1 MDGKQIVKSESKA
14 YGYNYASLAD
24 IVNQGF
30 KLPIME
36 TRNIDGET
44 FMGWLDEPI
53 LDKDGK
59 IIKEATWHQGAPL
72 IVPEMKGMNAAQAM
86 GSALTYAR
94 RYTAQMALGLACD
107 DDTKLE
113 KTKGAPEPTGKVY
126 GNKVANAVKNQPSG
140 GGNKVDFDK
149 VRLEVK
155 KINDLGSLAGYW
167 DSLNLSEKQKQ
178 ILRADFN
185 KRREEIKGGGK

>member
-1 MDGKQIVKSESKA
+1 MDSKQIVKSESKA

-44 FMGWLDEPI
+44 FMGWLD
-53 LDKDGK
+53 DKNQ
-59 IIKEATWHQGAPL
+59 WHQGAPL

-107 DDTKLE
+107 DDAKLE
-113 KTKGAPEPTGKVY
+113 KTKSGPVATGKVY
-126 GNKVANAVKNQPSG
+126 GNKV
-140 GGNKVDFDK
+140 DFS
-149 VRLEVK
+149 
-155 KINDLGSLAGYW
+155 KIREQLAIIDNPDDLIKYW
-167 DSLNLSEKQKQ
+167 KGLKLSEKQANVLKP
-178 ILRADFN
+178 DFA
-185 KRREEIKGGGK
+185 KRRAELGGKNEAN

>member
-1 MDGKQIVKSESKA
+1 MVEEKQIVKSNSEA

-30 KLPIME
+30 KLPVME

-44 FMGWLDEPI
+44 FMGWLDQE
-53 LDKDGK
+53 GK
-59 IIKEATWHQGAPL
+59 WHQGAPL

-107 DDTKLE
+107 DDAKLE
-113 KTKGAPEPTGKVY
+113 KTKGAPQATGKVY
-126 GNKVANAVKNQPSG
+126 GSG
-140 GGNKVDFDK
+140 M
-149 VRLEVK
+149 
-155 KINDLGSLAGYW
+155 KI
-167 DSLNLSEKQKQ
+167 
-178 ILRADFN
+178 DFN
-185 KRREEIKGGGK
+185 EVRARLTEIESVEVLEKYWSSLHLTPKQQEVLKAPFAKRKEELKEEHGMER

>member
-1 MDGKQIVKSESKA
+1 MEKQIVKSESQA

-36 TRNIDGET
+36 TRNVDGET
-44 FMGWLDEPI
+44 FMGWLD
-53 LDKDGK
+53 DKG
-59 IIKEATWHQGAPL
+59 EWHQGAPL

-107 DDTKLE
+107 DDAKLE
-113 KTKGAPEPTGKVY
+113 KTKGAPEATGRVY
-126 GNKVANAVKNQPSG
+126 GK
-140 GGNKVDFDK
+140 KVDFRQVREKLQTIADMNELMTYWNELGLSDK
-149 VRLEVK
+149 QA
-155 KINDLGSLAGYW
+155 N
-167 DSLNLSEKQKQ
+167 
-178 ILRADFN
+178 ILKADFA
-185 KRREEIKGGGK
+185 KKKEELGGGSGVDG

>member
-1 MDGKQIVKSESKA
+1 MENKQIVKSESKA

-44 FMGWLDEPI
+44 FMGWLDDPI
-53 LDKDGK
+53 IDSANGK
-59 IIKEATWHQGAPL
+59 VIKEATWHQGAPL

-107 DDTKLE
+107 DDAKLE
-113 KTKGAPEPTGKVY
+113 KTKGGPEATGRVY
-126 GNKVANAVKNQPSG
+126 GNKVDFAKIRERISEITDANELIK
-140 GGNKVDFDK
+140 
-149 VRLEVK
+149 
-155 KINDLGSLAGYW
+155 YW
-167 DSLNLSEKQKQ
+167 MGLKLSEKQANVLKP
-178 ILRADFN
+178 DFA
-185 KRREEIKGGGK
+185 KRRAELGGKNEAN

>member
-30 KLPIME
+30 KLPTME

-44 FMGWLDEPI
+44 FMGWLD
-53 LDKDGK
+53 DKG
-59 IIKEATWHQGAPL
+59 EWHQGAPI

-107 DDTKLE
+107 DDAKLE
-113 KTKGAPEPTGKVY
+113 KTKGAPEPTGRVY
-126 GNKVANAVKNQPSG
+126 GNKV
-140 GGNKVDFDK
+140 
-149 VRLEVK
+149 
-155 KINDLGSLAGYW
+155 
-167 DSLNLSEKQKQ
+167 
-178 ILRADFN
+178 DFN
-185 KRREEIKGGGK
+185 KIKQEIEAIQSADELVKYWMKLSLSDKQATILKPAFIKKKQELEARNGME

>member
-1 MDGKQIVKSESKA
+1 MENRQIVKSESKA

-44 FMGWLDEPI
+44 FMGWLD
-53 LDKDGK
+53 DKN
-59 IIKEATWHQGAPL
+59 EWHQGAPL

-107 DDTKLE
+107 DDAKLE
-113 KTKGAPEPTGKVY
+113 KTKGGPEATGRVY
-126 GNKVANAVKNQPSG
+126 GNKVDFVKIRERISEITDADELI
-140 GGNKVDFDK
+140 K
-149 VRLEVK
+149 
-155 KINDLGSLAGYW
+155 YW
-167 DSLNLSEKQKQ
+167 MGLKLSEKQANVLKP
-178 ILRADFN
+178 DFA
-185 KRREEIKGGGK
+185 KRRAELGGKNEAN

>member
-1 MDGKQIVKSESKA
+1 MVEKQIVKSESKA

-44 FMGWLDEPI
+44 FMGWLDDTI
-53 LDKDGK
+53 LNKDGE
-59 IIKEATWHQGAPL
+59 IVKEAVWHQGAPL

-107 DDTKLE
+107 DDAKLE
-113 KTKGAPEPTGKVY
+113 KTKDAPEATGKIY
-126 GNKVANAVKNQPSG
+126 GNQIDFKQVREEI
-140 GGNKVDFDK
+140 NKITSAEELIK
-149 VRLEVK
+149 YWM
-155 KINDLGSLAGYW
+155 SLK
-167 DSLNLSEKQKQ
+167 LSEKQANVLKP
-178 ILRADFN
+178 DFTK
-185 KRREEIKGGGK
+185 KRKELGGEL

>member
-1 MDGKQIVKSESKA
+1 MGDKQIVKSESKA

-44 FMGWLDEPI
+44 FMGWID
-53 LDKDGK
+53 DKGD
-59 IIKEATWHQGAPL
+59 WHQGAPL
-72 IVPEMKGMNAAQAM
+72 VVPEMKGMNAAQAM

-107 DDTKLE
+107 DDAKLE
-113 KTKGAPEPTGKVY
+113 KTKGAPEATGKVY
-126 GNKVANAVKNQPSG
+126 GSANKLN
-140 GGNKVDFDK
+140 FRE
-149 VRLEVK
+149 VRERLTE
-155 KINDLGSLAGYW
+155 INDMEELSNYW
-167 DSLNLSEKQKQ
+167 KSLNLTQKQ
-178 ILRADFN
+178 ADVLKPDFAER
-185 KRREEIKGGGK
+185 KVKIGVGIGE

>member
-1 MDGKQIVKSESKA
+1 MDSKQIVKSESKA

-30 KLPIME
+30 RLPIME

-44 FMGWLDEPI
+44 FMGWLDEQNQ
-53 LDKDGK
+53 
-59 IIKEATWHQGAPL
+59 WHQGAPL

-107 DDTKLE
+107 DDAKLK
-113 KTKGAPEPTGKVY
+113 KTKSGPVATGKVY
-126 GNKVANAVKNQPSG
+126 GS
-140 GGNKVDFDK
+140 KVDFAKIRDQ
-149 VRLEVK
+149 LATIENPNELVK
-155 KINDLGSLAGYW
+155 YW
-167 DSLNLSEKQKQ
+167 KGLKLSEKQADV
-178 ILRADFN
+178 LRPAFA
-185 KRREEIKGGGK
+185 KRRAELGAKDE

>member
-1 MDGKQIVKSESKA
+1 MVADKQIVKSESKA

-30 KLPIME
+30 KLPVME

-44 FMGWLDEPI
+44 FMGWLD
-53 LDKDGK
+53 DKN
-59 IIKEATWHQGAPL
+59 EWHQGAPL

-107 DDTKLE
+107 DDSKLE
-113 KTKGAPEPTGKVY
+113 KTKGAPEATGRVY
-126 GNKVANAVKNQPSG
+126 N
-140 GGNKVDFDK
+140 
-149 VRLEVK
+149 K
-155 KINDLGSLAGYW
+155 KIDFKAIREKLTEIDDIDELNKYWFSLKLT
-167 DSLNLSEKQKQ
+167 DKQANVLKP
-178 ILRADFN
+178 DFAER
-185 KRREEIKGGGK
+185 KVKIGVGA

>member
-1 MDGKQIVKSESKA
+1 MDSKQIVKSESKA

-30 KLPIME
+30 RLPIME

-44 FMGWLDEPI
+44 FMGWLDEQNQ
-53 LDKDGK
+53 
-59 IIKEATWHQGAPL
+59 WHQGAPL

-107 DDTKLE
+107 DDAKLE
-113 KTKGAPEPTGKVY
+113 KTKSGPVATGKVY
-126 GNKVANAVKNQPSG
+126 GS
-140 GGNKVDFDK
+140 KVDFAKIRDQ
-149 VRLEVK
+149 LATIENPNELVK
-155 KINDLGSLAGYW
+155 YW
-167 DSLNLSEKQKQ
+167 KGLKLSEKQADV
-178 ILRADFN
+178 LRPAFA
-185 KRREEIKGGGK
+185 KRRAELGAKDE

>member
-1 MDGKQIVKSESKA
+1 MVADKQIVKSESKA

-30 KLPIME
+30 KLPVME

-44 FMGWLDEPI
+44 FMGWLD
-53 LDKDGK
+53 DKN
-59 IIKEATWHQGAPL
+59 EWHQGAPL

-107 DDTKLE
+107 DDSKLE
-113 KTKGAPEPTGKVY
+113 KTNGAPEATGRVY
-126 GNKVANAVKNQPSG
+126 NERVNFKAVREKLTELASVEELNAYWLSLKLSDKQANILKPDFVKR
-140 GGNKVDFDK
+140 KAL
-149 VRLEVK
+149 LE
-155 KINDLGSLAGYW
+155 
-167 DSLNLSEKQKQ
+167 
-178 ILRADFN
+178 
-185 KRREEIKGGGK
+185 GK

>member
-30 KLPIME
+30 KLPTME
-36 TRNIDGET
+36 TRNVDGET
-44 FMGWLDEPI
+44 FMGWLD
-53 LDKDGK
+53 DKG
-59 IIKEATWHQGAPL
+59 EWHQGAPL

-107 DDTKLE
+107 DDAKLE
-113 KTKGAPEPTGKVY
+113 KTKGAPEPTGRVY
-126 GNKVANAVKNQPSG
+126 GNKV
-140 GGNKVDFDK
+140 
-149 VRLEVK
+149 
-155 KINDLGSLAGYW
+155 
-167 DSLNLSEKQKQ
+167 
-178 ILRADFN
+178 DFN
-185 KRREEIKGGGK
+185 KIKQEIEAIQSADELVKYWMKLSLSDKQAAVLKPAFTKKKQELEAGNGME

>member
-1 MDGKQIVKSESKA
+1 MDSKQIVKSESKA

-44 FMGWLDEPI
+44 FMGWLD
-53 LDKDGK
+53 DKNQ
-59 IIKEATWHQGAPL
+59 WHQGAPL

-107 DDTKLE
+107 DDAKLE
-113 KTKGAPEPTGKVY
+113 KTKSGPVATGKVY
-126 GNKVANAVKNQPSG
+126 GS
-140 GGNKVDFDK
+140 KVDFS
-149 VRLEVK
+149 
-155 KINDLGSLAGYW
+155 KIREQLAIIDNPDDLIKYW
-167 DSLNLSEKQKQ
+167 KGLKLSEKQADV
-178 ILRADFN
+178 LRPAFA
-185 KRREEIKGGGK
+185 KRRAELGAKDE

>member
-1 MDGKQIVKSESKA
+1 MVEKGQIVKSKSEA

-30 KLPIME
+30 ILPVME
-36 TRNIDGET
+36 TRVIEGQT
-44 FMGWLDEPI
+44 FMGWLD
-53 LDKDGK
+53 DKG
-59 IIKEATWHQGAPL
+59 EWRQGAPL

-107 DDTKLE
+107 DDAKLE

-126 GNKVANAVKNQPSG
+126 GAKISFQAVREKLTEIDNVDELNAYWTSLHLTENQANILKG
-140 GGNKVDFDK
+140 DFADRK
-149 VRLEVK
+149 A
-155 KINDLGSLAGYW
+155 KIGA
-167 DSLNLSEKQKQ
+167 
-178 ILRADFN
+178 
-185 KRREEIKGGGK
+185 